1 MLGTLEPLG
10 AVVLMDKIS
19 LSIVGSVF
27 GFSCCSLRL
36 EGCLLLPGCL
46 LVVGAWSLELELE
59 RPCCL
64 VTFQ

>member
-27 GFSCCSLRL
+27 GFSCSLRGL
-36 EGCLLLPGCL
+36 KAVCCWLLF
-46 LVVGAWSLELELE
+46 VGAWSWSWSWSDLAA
-59 RPCCL
+59 
-64 VTFQ
+64 